1 MNRVEEDLRPEYT
14 RESLGKGV
22 IGKYHAAYQEGVTFM
37 VGLEPDVAKVFPD
50 ATAVNQALRTL
61 IRLMAAKE
69 SPLVDRQ
76 QEAA

>member
-1 MNRVEEDLRPEYT
+1 
-14 RESLGKGV
+14 
-22 IGKYHAAYQEGVTFM
+22 M

-69 SPLVDRQ
+69 SPLADRQ